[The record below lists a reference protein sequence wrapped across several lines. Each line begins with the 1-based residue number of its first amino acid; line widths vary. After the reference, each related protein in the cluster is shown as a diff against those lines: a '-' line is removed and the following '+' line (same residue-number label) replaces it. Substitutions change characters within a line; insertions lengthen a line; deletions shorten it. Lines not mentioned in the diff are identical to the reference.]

1 MIGGWTRLDTWTRS
15 WLVASVVYAA
25 ALLVAAYAL
34 PVYRGSAPQTLVQV
48 NGGKVILI
56 VAVPLVGALL
66 AIGTIVVRLG
76 HARDGVGVFTWL
88 VLGVLGAFT
97 LLGILTIG
105 VFVAPVT
112 VCLLIATL
120 RIQEAARAS

>member
-1 MIGGWTRLDTWTRS
+1 M
-15 WLVASVVYAA
+15 VYAA
-25 ALLVAAYAL
+25 ALIGAAVAL
-34 PVYRGSAPQTLVQV
+34 PLYSGSAPQTLVQV
-48 NGGKVILI
+48 NGGKVIFI

-112 VCLLIATL
+112 VCLLIAIL
-120 RIQEAARAS
+120 RIQETARMS

>member
-1 MIGGWTRLDTWTRS
+1 MVGGVRGLRGCVARGGLRATRLPRF
-15 WLVASVVYAA
+15 
-25 ALLVAAYAL
+25 
-34 PVYRGSAPQTLVQV
+34 GSADP
-48 NGGKVILI
+48 GSGERGKVILI

-76 HARDGVGVFTWL
+76 RARDGVGVFTWL